1 MTIHQ
6 RAVRAFAGLA
16 TCGVLV
22 LASPGIAGATGGGGG
37 AGTTHERDIEHNVT
51 ETIFDVV
58 PCHPELGGYQITITY
73 NAQFH
78 DTQNKNGDW
87 VTGTSTGTFSAVA
100 IQFTIGQ
107 DQDGNPIVVPVLDGN
122 DATIPRPGESYT
134 GHFTQWFGGSI
145 NRNNSVFSDTFNVGG
160 VGSEG
165 TTFRAHFN
173 DHIVFGPGEPFNPDT
188 LVKVAFNKANCA

>member
-1 MTIHQ
+1 MGFQ
-6 RAVRAFAGLA
+6 GRVSRALAGLA

-22 LASPGIAGATGGGGG
+22 LASPGMAGAAG
-37 AGTTHERDIEHNVT
+37 AGTTHERDIEHNATDV
-51 ETIFDVV
+51 IYDVV

-87 VTGTSTGTFSAVA
+87 VTGTATGTFSAVA
-100 IQFTIGQ
+100 IQFTIGE

-122 DATIPRPGESYT
+122 DATIPRAGESYT

-165 TTFRAHFN
+165 TTFRAHFS

-188 LVKVAFNKANCA
+188 LVKVAFNKSNCA